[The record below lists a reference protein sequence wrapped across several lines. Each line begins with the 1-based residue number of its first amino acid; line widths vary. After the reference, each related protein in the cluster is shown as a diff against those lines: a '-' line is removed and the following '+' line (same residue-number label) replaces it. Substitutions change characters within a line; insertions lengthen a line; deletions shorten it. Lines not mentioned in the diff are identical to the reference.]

1 MPNLKSEEVSVEL
14 WNRVGPTIKG
24 METFKQR
31 KDFIDTHKYLP
42 RLIEKYPEFKEKI
55 NTFLLDTVV
64 SEFGNPEDPGYSFS
78 REYSDKFIFDKLDLI
93 EKNKAVY
100 EDYFGGVE
108 GVLKLEERLE
118 KQNKD
123 YKLADEKVRNLTEAI
138 KSRRDEFDARSQY
151 FGGPAGVFEIPL
163 QAMKLPMQIFA
174 GPIDWL
180 IQPEGLEQVENRI
193 FNWDP
198 VNKRYGP
205 GPEIPE
211 LQERLR
217 EVYDERNDTIPQ
229 QYHEESEKFKE
240 YQEFQSKNADNVAL
254 INSTGLD
261 EALTFLSLESL
272 KSTLQGN

>member
-14 WNRVGPTIKG
+14 WNRVSPTIEG
-24 METFKQR
+24 MKTFKQR

-78 REYSDKFIFDKLDLI
+78 REYSDKFLLERLDLI

-100 EDYFGGVE
+100 EDYFGGKTGVE
-108 GVLKLEERLE
+108 QLEEKLKSRNT
-118 KQNKD
+118 K
-123 YKLADEKVRNLTEAI
+123 YKEAGEKVSDLQEAI
-138 KSRRDEFDARSQY
+138 LRRRREFDDRSKS
-151 FGGPAGVFEIPL
+151 FGGPAGVFEVPL
-163 QAMKLPMQIFA
+163 QTMKPVVQFFA
-174 GPIDWL
+174 GWTDL
-180 IQPEGLEQVENRI
+180 FQPQGLEQVENRK
-193 FNWDP
+193 FDWDP

-217 EVYDERNDTIPQ
+217 EAYEEKNDTVPQ
-229 QYHEESEKFKE
+229 QYYEESEKYEE
-240 YQEFQSKNADNVAL
+240 YKDMMESDQHNKAIINA
-254 INSTGLD
+254 TGVD
-261 EALTFLSLESL
+261 EALKFLSLESL
-272 KSTLQGN
+272 KSTLQR